1 MNTRLFKRRGS
12 FIATAVIAMMLV
24 FLINTGFQAYA
35 QTQRKNEIKRE
46 ESFQRP
52 EPTRPISPEIPNVN
66 RYQEDKVF
74 LEYADSLYKVT
85 TKNDTV
91 QRQILKGNVKFRQ
104 SGMWMFCDSA
114 YYYPEENSLDAFS
127 NVRMEQ
133 GDTLFVY
140 ADKLFYNG
148 DEHLAKLKNGPTRN
162 KVTLINK
169 DVTLTTDSLDY
180 DLSIEL
186 GWYQKWGTID
196 DKVNTLTSLY
206 GQYSPKTKLAEFFTD
221 VDLVNHKD
229 GFTMLT
235 DTLYYSTETHIA
247 NIESR
252 TLIQSENDTIVTNL
266 ATYYT
271 DSGNADLLSRSLIIH
286 RDSTGNIITLEGDS
300 IIYDNATRISRAYM
314 YKNPLKHSNP
324 MVITDT
330 AQKTTLIGGFGIY
343 NDSTKEALATIY
355 PLLME
360 YSQGDTLFLRADT
373 IKTYIITEM
382 VRGKRR
388 RTPTESGFPENN
400 GFPIVMPDSFTNK
413 LWIDTTFFSV
423 KIPYVET
430 PLIML
435 LKAAP
440 YHEPEEDI
448 VETEVPEDEI
458 SPIEK
463 TINEL
468 KGIVESIHAN
478 ETSLERLVAD
488 TLMTSVLLDS
498 LTSITDSIISEGDSV
513 ETSDVMFSQEEA
525 IPVTE
530 DSISNP
536 DENILIIEEDITPIT
551 DTLIKEE
558 KVDFKRESLMLKF
571 NSLQQKRDSIDFIIH
586 ATDSLID
593 IKDKLCLR
601 LDSLGLT
608 PDSVA
613 LILDSF
619 NVADDAVEIDEEAE
633 KFSRYDSIP
642 KDTHVVLAYH
652 RGRFFKQ
659 DLQGVADSIVFV
671 ERDSMLY
678 LFRKPIIWNEERQV
692 TGNRIDVHF
701 NDSTTDWAYLPEFG
715 LMAEYVDEDFYNQI
729 YGKEITAHFQGQG
742 LRRMEVSGNV
752 ETIFLPQEEDST
764 FNRLVNAESS
774 YMDVYLNENQLDWL
788 KMWPEVSGTVTPI
801 FLVKRNQMYLQK
813 FKWWGFLRPQ
823 REWYGDRVRWADN
836 LGEVPEDLEKY
847 FLEPSDFGEPKSF
860 TGTRVVLPPTTLP
873 PAIDILSELTMD
885 SLNNLYEPLDSV
897 INPEDILTVP
907 DSIQTGVN
915 SPGVIMDEKT
925 ETIEDIEESEI
936 QEEKVE
942 KETENQ
948 AEDIEK
954 QIEAEKNAVKTD
966 EGLPEV
972 EIEGNPDILI
982 EEDSENI
989 EKDDVKEP

>member
-1 MNTRLFKRRGS
+1 MVRRIFKKRGN
-12 FIATAVIAMMLV
+12 FIAAGVLCLTLV
-24 FLINTGFQAYA
+24 FLINTGMQAYA
-35 QTQRKNEIKRE
+35 QAQHKNEIKKD

-52 EPTRPISPEIPNVN
+52 EPSRPISPEIPGVN

-74 LEYADSLYKVT
+74 LEYADSLYKI
-85 TKNDTV
+85 NNRRDTIE
-91 QRQILKGNVKFRQ
+91 RQILKGNVKFRQ
-104 SGMWMFCDSA
+104 AGLWMFCDSA

-148 DEHLAKLKNGPTRN
+148 DLHLAKLKNGPTRD

-180 DLSIEL
+180 DISLDV
-186 GWYQKWGTID
+186 GWYTKWGTID

-221 VDLVNHKD
+221 VVLVNQKD

-252 TLIQSENDTIVTNL
+252 TEIRSENDTIFTNL

-286 RDSTGNIITLEGDS
+286 RDSTGNVTTLEGDS

-314 YKNPLKHSNP
+314 FQDPFKRSTP

-373 IKTYIITEM
+373 IKTFIVTEM
-382 VRGKRR
+382 VAGKRIR
-388 RTPTESGFPENN
+388 RVTESGFPENE
-400 GFPIVMPDSFTNK
+400 GFPIVMPDSLGK
-413 LWIDTTFFSV
+413 GIWIDTTFFKV
-423 KIPYVET
+423 RIPYVET
-430 PLIML
+430 PLVML

-440 YHEPEEDI
+440 PYQEPPMVQATQVEEI
-448 VETEVPEDEI
+448 GEAEEIIPIIETIEAMASSVEERDTI
-458 SPIEK
+458 S
-463 TINEL
+463 T
-468 KGIVESIHAN
+468 VEN
-478 ETSLERLVAD
+478 NNLLLD
-488 TLMTSVLLDS
+488 TLEANDSIVLLDKIS
-498 LTSITDSIISEGDSV
+498 LLDSISLSDSINFTDSINVTDSV
-513 ETSDVMFSQEEA
+513 
-525 IPVTE
+525 
-530 DSISNP
+530 
-536 DENILIIEEDITPIT
+536 NI
-551 DTLIKEE
+551 
-558 KVDFKRESLMLKF
+558 
-571 NSLQQKRDSIDFIIH
+571 
-586 ATDSLID
+586 
-593 IKDKLCLR
+593 
-601 LDSLGLT
+601 
-608 PDSVA
+608 PDSA
-613 LILDSF
+613 LNI
-619 NVADDAVEIDEEAE
+619 VEVNPEIPL
-633 KFSRYDSIP
+633 YDSIP
-642 KDTHVVLAYH
+642 KESHVVLAYH

-659 DLQGVADSIVFV
+659 DMQGVADSIVFV

-678 LFRKPIIWNEERQV
+678 LFRKPIVWSEERQV

-715 LMAEYVDEDFYNQI
+715 LMSEHVDEDFYNQI
-729 YGKEITAHFQGQG
+729 FGKEITAYFEGQG
-742 LRRMEVSGNV
+742 LRKMEVSGNV
-752 ETIFLPQEEDST
+752 ETIFLPQESDST

-774 YMDVYLNENQLDWL
+774 YMEVYMNKNQLDWL

-801 FLVKRNQMYLQK
+801 FLVKRNQMYLPK

-860 TGTRVVLPPTTLP
+860 TGSRIIVPPSSLPSVLNVAPSDS
-873 PAIDILSELTMD
+873 IDALDYLYMQSD
-885 SLNNLYEPLDSV
+885 SIPGIDTSLQ
-897 INPEDILTVP
+897 VP
-907 DSIQTGVN
+907 DSVQTGVD
-915 SPGVIMDEKT
+915 SPGVINAEKSEDLGEIIENNIDEEEDAKDI
-925 ETIEDIEESEI
+925 EEQSEDIEEQISDEFGSGI
-936 QEEKVE
+936 IKEESAI
-942 KETENQ
+942 KEE
-948 AEDIEK
+948 E
-954 QIEAEKNAVKTD
+954 
-966 EGLPEV
+966 EG
-972 EIEGNPDILI
+972 EGNN
-982 EEDSENI
+982 E
-989 EKDDVKEP
+989 